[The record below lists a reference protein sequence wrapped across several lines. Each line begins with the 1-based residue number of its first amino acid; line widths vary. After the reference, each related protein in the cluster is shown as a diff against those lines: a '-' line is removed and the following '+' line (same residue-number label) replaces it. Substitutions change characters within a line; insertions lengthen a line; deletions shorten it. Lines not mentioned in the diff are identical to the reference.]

1 MIIINNIND
10 EQFLDN
16 LFNQE
21 LIVYEDIKGDTIWVR
36 WDGEDFLIKSDLNA
50 EPVNIID
57 DSMEDFYSKALD
69 YFNSLSERIKKL
81 LNKKWWFGFQYFPE
95 TIKSYPYQR
104 KPKHN
109 LVLCCIWKNGKDY
122 TIEEIDEYSRL
133 LDVESLPFIFKG
145 KLTEKQIEAIK
156 YFLNTSKEDLE
167 YVFGETSFAYFFYK
181 LLNPQLAH
189 SFLTDDFS
197 YNVDKI
203 ILKIDGKEEKFA
215 IFNPM
220 YDRVSYNNSTEY
232 AEIYSLILVS
242 FLNFCQSVNLDKIK
256 LKGDR
261 REDVYMF
268 LICLLFNMYV
278 NEVNDDINNFNFVV
292 PEFFNKDKFRINKEI
307 IPNKITRQLVN
318 DSKLDYLFKC
328 IFFSFKNKLKEPI
341 GVLTPTMMNLFNSY
355 VDQISLRIDKFFNK
369 KSEFELGKKGLV
381 DFSDF
386 FEIKYDKDG
395 EQKVYP
401 SIVDEIKK
409 PAEEK
414 KKKKEPFSKT
424 PSK

>member
-1 MIIINNIND
+1 MIVINNIND
-10 EQFLDN
+10 DQFLNN

-21 LIVYEDIKGDTIWVR
+21 LLVYENVKGDSIWVR
-36 WDGEDFLIKSDLNA
+36 WDGEDFLIKPDLNA

-69 YFNSLSERIKKL
+69 YFNSLPERVKKL

-145 KLTEKQIEAIK
+145 ILSEKQIEAIK
-156 YFLNTSKEDLE
+156 YFLNTSKDDLE

-181 LLNPQLAH
+181 LLNPQLSH
-189 SFLTDDFS
+189 SFLNDDFS
-197 YNVDKI
+197 QNVDNI
-203 ILKIDGKEEKFA
+203 ILKADGKEEKFA

-220 YDRVSYNNSTEY
+220 YDRISYNNSTEY

-242 FLNFCQSVNLDKIK
+242 FLNFCQSINLDKIK

-268 LICLLFNMYV
+268 LICYLFNMYV
-278 NEVNDDINNFNFVV
+278 NEVTEDINNFNFVV

-307 IPNKITRQLVN
+307 IPNKITRQLVTN
-318 DSKLDYLFKC
+318 SKMDYLFKC
-328 IFFSFKNKLKEPI
+328 IFFSFKNKLKEPV
-341 GVLTPTMMNLFNSY
+341 GVLTPTMMNLFNLY
-355 VDQISLRIDKFFNK
+355 LDQISLRIDSFFNK

-409 PAEEK
+409 PDNEK
-414 KKKKEPFSKT
+414 KKKKEPFGKT
-424 PSK
+424 PLK

>member
-1 MIIINNIND
+1 MR
-10 EQFLDN
+10 Q
-16 LFNQE
+16 Q
-21 LIVYEDIKGDTIWVR
+21 R
-36 WDGEDFLIKSDLNA
+36 
-50 EPVNIID
+50 
-57 DSMEDFYSKALD
+57 
-69 YFNSLSERIKKL
+69 SE
-81 LNKKWWFGFQYFPE
+81 
-95 TIKSYPYQR
+95 S
-104 KPKHN
+104 
-109 LVLCCIWKNGKDY
+109 
-122 TIEEIDEYSRL
+122 
-133 LDVESLPFIFKG
+133 
-145 KLTEKQIEAIK
+145 
-156 YFLNTSKEDLE
+156 
-167 YVFGETSFAYFFYK
+167 FFYK
-181 LLNPQLAH
+181 LLNPQLSH
-189 SFLTDDFS
+189 SFLNDDFS
-197 YNVDKI
+197 QNVDNI
-203 ILKIDGKEEKFA
+203 ILKADGKEEKFA

-242 FLNFCQSVNLDKIK
+242 FLNFCQSINLDKIK

-261 REDVYMF
+261 KEDVYMF
-268 LICLLFNMYV
+268 LICYLFNMYV

-318 DSKLDYLFKC
+318 NSKMDYLFKC

-341 GVLTPTMMNLFNSY
+341 GVLTPTMMNLFNLY
-355 VDQISLRIDKFFNK
+355 VDQISLRIDSFFNK
-369 KSEFELGKKGLV
+369 RSEFELGKKGLV

-409 PAEEK
+409 PSEEK

-424 PSK
+424 PLK

>member
-1 MIIINNIND
+1 MIVINNIND
-10 EQFLDN
+10 DQFLNN

-21 LIVYEDIKGDTIWVR
+21 LLVYEDVKGESIWVR

-50 EPVNIID
+50 DPVNIID

-69 YFNSLSERIKKL
+69 YFNSLPERVKKL

-145 KLTEKQIEAIK
+145 ILSEKQIEAIK
-156 YFLNTSKEDLE
+156 YFLNTSKDDLE

-181 LLNPQLAH
+181 LLNPQLSH
-189 SFLTDDFS
+189 SFLNDDFS
-197 YNVDKI
+197 QNVDNI
-203 ILKIDGKEEKFA
+203 ILKAEGKEEKFA

-220 YDRVSYNNSTEY
+220 YDRISYNNSTEY

-242 FLNFCQSVNLDKIK
+242 FLNFCQSINLDKIK

-268 LICLLFNMYV
+268 LICSLFNMYV
-278 NEVNDDINNFNFVV
+278 NEVNEDINNFNFVV

-318 DSKLDYLFKC
+318 NYKMDYLFKC
-328 IFFSFKNKLKEPI
+328 IFFSFKNKLKEPV
-341 GVLTPTMMNLFNSY
+341 GVLTPTMMNLFNLY
-355 VDQISLRIDKFFNK
+355 LDQISLRIDSFFNK

-409 PAEEK
+409 PSDEE
-414 KKKKEPFSKT
+414 KKKKEPFFKT
-424 PSK
+424 PLK